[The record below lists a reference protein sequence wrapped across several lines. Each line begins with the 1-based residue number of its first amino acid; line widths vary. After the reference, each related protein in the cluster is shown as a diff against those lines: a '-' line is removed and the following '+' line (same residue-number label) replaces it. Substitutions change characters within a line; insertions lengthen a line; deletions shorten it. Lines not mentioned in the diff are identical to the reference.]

1 MVGAADADDAGSR
14 RWLANGVADAHD
26 VWFSV
31 QVGHGV
37 GAADALATG
46 FLMVPGAAA
55 FAGWHFHP
63 ASAADSDDL
72 DFGKQPMPPSR

>member
-1 MVGAADADDAGSR
+1 M
-14 RWLANGVADAHD
+14 
-26 VWFSV
+26 

-37 GAADALATG
+37 GAADPLATG

-72 DFGKQPMPPSR
+72 DFGNSSCPHLGEPNHAEHAPHCAGK